1 MSVFEPTTLGQLEMR
16 NRVIKA
22 ATFEGMS
29 PGGMPSADLVEH
41 HRRLAAGGVG
51 LTTVAYCAV
60 SQEGRTFSGQICVE
74 PGVVSPL
81 RVLTDAVH
89 KEGGAASIQLAHC
102 GFFTRFR
109 DRPRRPRAPSRTLN
123 LYGIAAGLPFAD
135 AMDEADI
142 EGVIEDFGRAAGLAV
157 EAGFDAIELHLGHGY
172 LLSQF
177 ISPATNR
184 RRDRFGGS
192 LENRMRLPL
201 AVLARVRK
209 VVGEGFPLL
218 AKINVSDGFPGGLEL
233 DEAVDV
239 ARMLEAA
246 GIDAIVMSGG
256 FTSKAPF
263 FLMRG
268 KRPLRAMIAAEESAL
283 MRVAMR
289 LFGSRIVRA
298 YPFAE
303 MFFLE
308 QARRIRSATRAPLA
322 LLGGLVSRENLE
334 QAMAE
339 GFDFVVMGRAL
350 IADPDLVSRMRAGD
364 ALRTRCD
371 ACNECVG
378 EMEAGG
384 VRCVL
389 DGPRAR
395 AKAP

>member
-1 MSVFEPTTLGQLEMR
+1 MSVFEPTTLGQLELR

-51 LTTVAYCAV
+51 MTTVAYCAV
-60 SQEGRTFSGQICVE
+60 SQEGRTFSGQICME
-74 PGVVSPL
+74 PAVVPPL
-81 RVLTDAVH
+81 RALTDAVH
-89 KEGGAASIQLAHC
+89 GEGGAASIQLAHC

-109 DRPRRPRAPSRTLN
+109 DRKRRPRGPSRTLN

-135 AMDEADI
+135 AMDESDI
-142 EGVIEDFGRAAGLAV
+142 EGVIEDFGRAAGLAR
-157 EAGFDAIELHLGHGY
+157 EASFDAIELHLGHGY

-201 AVLARVRK
+201 AVLARVRE
-209 VVGEGFPLL
+209 VVGDGFPVL
-218 AKINVSDGFPGGLEL
+218 AKINLSDGFAGGLEI
-233 DEAVDV
+233 DEAVEV
-239 ARMLEAA
+239 ARMLETS
-246 GIDAIVMSGG
+246 GIDAIVTSGG

-268 KRPLRAMIAAEESAL
+268 NRPLRAMIAAEENAL

-298 YPFAE
+298 YPFSE
-303 MFFLE
+303 MFLLE
-308 QARRIRSATRAPLA
+308 QARRIRVATKVPVA

-350 IADPDLVSRMRAGD
+350 IADPDLVSRMQAGE
-364 ALRTRCD
+364 ASRTRCD

-389 DGPRAR
+389 DSPRA
-395 AKAP
+395 

>member
-1 MSVFEPTTLGQLEMR
+1 VSGQPSVFEPTTLGKLELR

-29 PGGMPSADLVEH
+29 PGGMPSAGLVDH

-51 LTTVAYCAV
+51 MTTVAYCAV
-60 SQEGRTFSGQICVE
+60 SQEGRTFSGQICME
-74 PGVVSPL
+74 PEVVTPL

-89 KEGGAASIQLAHC
+89 AEGGAASIQLAHC

-109 DRPRRPRAPSRTLN
+109 DRQRRPRGPSRTLN
-123 LYGIAAGLPFAD
+123 LYGIAVGLPFAD

-142 EGVIEDFGRAAGLAV
+142 EAVVEDFGRAAGLAK

-201 AVLARVRK
+201 AVLGRVRK
-209 VVGEGFPLL
+209 AVGDGFPLL
-218 AKINVSDGFPGGLEL
+218 AKINVSDGFPGGLEVE
-233 DEAVDV
+233 EAVDV

-246 GIDAIVMSGG
+246 AIDAVVTSGG
-256 FTSKAPF
+256 FTSRTPF

-268 KRPLRAMIAAEESAL
+268 ERPLRAMIAAEESAL

-298 YPFAE
+298 YPFSE

-308 QARRIRSATRAPLA
+308 QARRIRAATKVPVG

-350 IADPDLVSRMRAGD
+350 IADPDLVSRMRAGE
-364 ALRTRCD
+364 ASRTRCD

-389 DGPRAR
+389 DGPRA
-395 AKAP
+395 

>member
-1 MSVFEPTTLGQLEMR
+1 MEPE
-16 NRVIKA
+16 
-22 ATFEGMS
+22 
-29 PGGMPSADLVEH
+29 
-41 HRRLAAGGVG
+41 
-51 LTTVAYCAV
+51 
-60 SQEGRTFSGQICVE
+60 
-74 PGVVSPL
+74 VVTPL

-89 KEGGAASIQLAHC
+89 AEGGAASIQLAHC

-109 DRPRRPRAPSRTLN
+109 DRQRRPRGPSRTLN
-123 LYGIAAGLPFAD
+123 LYGIAVGLPFAD

-142 EGVIEDFGRAAGLAV
+142 EAVVEDFGRAAGLAK

-201 AVLARVRK
+201 AVLGRVRK
-209 VVGEGFPLL
+209 AVGDGFPLL
-218 AKINVSDGFPGGLEL
+218 AKINVSDGFPGGLEVE
-233 DEAVDV
+233 EAVDV

-246 GIDAIVMSGG
+246 AIDAVVTSGG
-256 FTSKAPF
+256 FTSRTPF

-268 KRPLRAMIAAEESAL
+268 ERPLRAMIAAEESAL

-298 YPFAE
+298 YPFSE

-308 QARRIRSATRAPLA
+308 QARRIRAATKVPVG

-350 IADPDLVSRMRAGD
+350 IADPDLVSRMRAGE
-364 ALRTRCD
+364 ASRTRCD

-389 DGPRAR
+389 DGPRA
-395 AKAP
+395 